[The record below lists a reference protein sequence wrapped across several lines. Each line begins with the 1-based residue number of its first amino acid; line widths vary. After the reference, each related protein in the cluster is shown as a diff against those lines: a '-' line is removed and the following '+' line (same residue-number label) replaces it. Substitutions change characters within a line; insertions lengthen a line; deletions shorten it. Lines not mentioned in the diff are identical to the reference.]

1 MLLTSGLGKFQS
13 LRSSVHRLMQ
23 VVIAIWNLI
32 LAFGAALNV
41 ERFGRRPLFLVSI
54 FGMLVSYSLVMG
66 FSAGFASTKKS
77 GLGIAV
83 IPSLFL

>member
-1 MLLTSGLGKFQS
+1 MI
-13 LRSSVHRLMQ
+13 Q
-23 VVIAIWNLI
+23 VIVAIWNLV

-54 FGMLVSYSLVMG
+54 FGMLVCYCFIMG

-83 IPSLFL
+83 IPLLFL